1 MTSICLIFTC
11 LTITIAMNI
20 QEARHAT
27 LSHAHIKVMFM
38 CVEHAQGGPEG
49 APLHYICHGH
59 LMPQWAGVWWVS
71 GRETTPAH
79 TT

>member
-38 CVEHAQGGPEG
+38 CVEHAQG
-49 APLHYICHGH
+49 AMDISCHSG
-59 LMPQWAGVWWVS
+59 LVWWVS
-71 GRETTPAH
+71 GEGNH
-79 TT
+79 TSPHHMP